1 MRYFLILSA
10 IILSGCQLLTPVQ
23 RKFPEAPAVL
33 MEPCPELKKVS
44 EDKGTLKDMLT
55 VVVENYSTYYQCS
68 SKTQNWQE
76 WYIKQKE
83 VFEEVK

>member
-1 MRYFLILSA
+1 MRYLLILSA
-10 IILSGCQLLTPVQ
+10 FILVGCQSLLPVQ

-33 MEPCPELKKVS
+33 MEPCPTLKMVP

-68 SKTQNWQE
+68 SKTLNWQE